1 MKDSVRIY
9 DTTLRDGTQGEGL
22 SLSVDDKIKI
32 ARRLDEMGFHYIE
45 GGWPGSNP
53 KDAEFFSRL
62 RDDPLKQARLTA
74 FGRTRRPC
82 TAVSEDGNLQAI
94 LDSGVH
100 TAAIFGKSWELH
112 VTQAL
117 GTTLEENL
125 AMIGETIAYLKGK
138 GLEVVY
144 DAEHFYDGFKHN
156 PAYALKT
163 LERAAEAG
171 ADLFCL
177 CDTNGGCLPD
187 EVKRITGEVCRLF
200 PETAIG
206 IHAHNDAG
214 LAVAN
219 SLMAV
224 KAGAT
229 EIQGTINGYGE
240 RCGNADLCAVIPN
253 LMLKMKRRCLTD
265 EKLAQLTDLSR
276 YISELANLVPN
287 SHQPFVGNSAFAHK
301 GGIHVSALQK
311 NPETYELIDPVAVG
325 NSRRILVS
333 ELSGVSNILCKIEE
347 LGLDV
352 DADLAK
358 TNEQTRNILAEIKR
372 LENQGYQF
380 EGAEASFELL
390 MRKAF
395 NAYKPPFTLETLR
408 VIMEMKEDGKVHS
421 EAVIKIRV
429 EGGVIHTA
437 AEGNGPVNA
446 LDNALRKALEDF
458 YPEIPSMTL
467 SDYRVRVLNG
477 DQGTEALVRVLIETS
492 DRHDTWGTVG
502 VSTNIIEASW
512 RSLVDSIAYGLLKR
526 KRELTQEPGRA

>member
-171 ADLFCL
+171 AD
-177 CDTNGGCLPD
+177 P
-187 EVKRITGEVCRLF
+187 K
-200 PETAIG
+200 
-206 IHAHNDAG
+206 
-214 LAVAN
+214 
-219 SLMAV
+219 S
-224 KAGAT
+224 
-229 EIQGTINGYGE
+229 
-240 RCGNADLCAVIPN
+240 
-253 LMLKMKRRCLTD
+253 
-265 EKLAQLTDLSR
+265 
-276 YISELANLVPN
+276 
-287 SHQPFVGNSAFAHK
+287 
-301 GGIHVSALQK
+301 
-311 NPETYELIDPVAVG
+311 
-325 NSRRILVS
+325 
-333 ELSGVSNILCKIEE
+333 
-347 LGLDV
+347 
-352 DADLAK
+352 
-358 TNEQTRNILAEIKR
+358 NEQTRNILAEIKR

-526 KRELTQEPGRA
+526 KRGLTQEPGRA